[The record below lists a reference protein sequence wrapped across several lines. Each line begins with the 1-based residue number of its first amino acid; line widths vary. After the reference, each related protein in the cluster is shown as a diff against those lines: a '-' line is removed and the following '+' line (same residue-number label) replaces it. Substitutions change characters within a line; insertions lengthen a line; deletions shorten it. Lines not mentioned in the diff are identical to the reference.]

1 MAVPTGTFQTYQAIG
16 NREDLSDVIWDIS
29 PTETPFTTRI
39 AKIKAKAV
47 LHE

>member
-1 MAVPTGTFQTYQAIG
+1 MTTPQETFSTYEAIG

-29 PTETPFTTRI
+29 PTETPFTSRI

-47 LHE
+47 FH